1 MVKLELLKKNLLKTL
16 SEDEQRMYLQSI
28 MESLKDEPD
37 VLERVSETITRY
49 LNMSEHDLQ
58 LQREEIDKGLKH
70 VEQKKS
76 VAEYIYKMS
85 QLGACNQAVSISED
99 GKEIRTAQQPPFI
112 IEDESL
118 KEKILAQVYF
128 EEMQMPKEKFRAVS
142 YTHLTLPTIA

>member
-1 MVKLELLKKNLLKTL
+1 MKNEQKDNNLSKKVEQETL

-49 LNMSEHDLQ
+49 SNMSEHDLQ

-76 VAEYIYKMS
+76 VAEYI
-85 QLGACNQAVSISED
+85 
-99 GKEIRTAQQPPFI
+99 
-112 IEDESL
+112 
-118 KEKILAQVYF
+118 
-128 EEMQMPKEKFRAVS
+128 
-142 YTHLTLPTIA
+142 